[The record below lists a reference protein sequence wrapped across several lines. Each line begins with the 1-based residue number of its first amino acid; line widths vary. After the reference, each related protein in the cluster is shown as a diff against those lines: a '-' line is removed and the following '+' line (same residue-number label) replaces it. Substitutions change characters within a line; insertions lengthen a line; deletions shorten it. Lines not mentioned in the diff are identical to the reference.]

1 MEEPSCSFL
10 NKTLCSKEQSASS
23 GEESGWTSYFEDFL
37 ASEKRKATETASTSS
52 CSSSLHEGSSMVSDA
67 ASCTAW
73 KPLQITGEPRQSF
86 GKLSL
91 KRKKERRV
99 LEDDSL
105 EDTAS
110 SPVNSPKVGEFSL
123 LDMKARKKSE
133 NKVSFLILMPD
144 MLNKMAGYGNYKELA
159 SEGIKEPNYVGIVDE
174 CSELRKQGLCLVHL
188 SMFSNYLG

>member
-73 KPLQITGEPRQSF
+73 KPHQITGEPTQSF

-110 SPVNSPKVGEFSL
+110 SPVNSPKVVGEFSL
-123 LDMKARKKSE
+123 LDMKARKKRE
-133 NKVSFLILMPD
+133 NK
-144 MLNKMAGYGNYKELA
+144 NKMAGYGDYKELA

>member
-1 MEEPSCSFL
+1 MK
-10 NKTLCSKEQSASS
+10 KTLRSKEQSSSS

-37 ASEKRKATETASTSS
+37 ASEKRKATETASSSS

-73 KPLQITGEPRQSF
+73 KPHQKQSF

-91 KRKKERRV
+91 KRMKKERRV

-123 LDMKARKKSE
+123 LDAKATKKRE
-133 NKVSFLILMPD
+133 NK
-144 MLNKMAGYGNYKELA
+144 NKMAGYGDYKELEC
-159 SEGIKEPNYVGIVDE
+159 EGIKEPNYVGIVDE